1 MTMDRLL
8 RLTSGTVL
16 LIVFFLGILPAKDV
30 HIFWKGFIV
39 FMALNQIQS
48 AFTNWCPVMSLY
60 RLLGVKEC
68 KC

>member
-8 RLTSGTVL
+8 RLTSGVFL
-16 LIVFFLGILPAKDV
+16 LIVFFFGIMNSNV
-30 HIFWKGFIV
+30 HIFWKAFIV

-48 AFTNWCPVMSLY
+48 AFTNWCPIVSLY
-60 RLLGVKEC
+60 RFLGVKEC

>member
-16 LIVFFLGILPAKDV
+16 LIVLILGILPAKDV
-30 HIFWKGFIV
+30 HWFWKLFLA
-39 FMALNQIQS
+39 FMSINQIQS

-60 RLLGVKEC
+60 RAFGVKEC
-68 KC
+68 QC

>member
-16 LIVFFLGILPAKDV
+16 LIVLILGILPAKDV
-30 HIFWKGFIV
+30 HWFWKLFLA
-39 FMALNQIQS
+39 FMSINQIQS

-60 RLLGVKEC
+60 RALGVKEC